1 MGFKFASLGSGSQGN
16 GLLVSSSKTSLLVDC
31 GFSTVETE
39 RRLHR
44 LSVTP
49 ESVDAI
55 LVTHEHGDHVGG
67 VAGLAKKYS
76 IPIFCTP
83 GTLIGSPSLEG
94 LDHIVNINSYSA
106 FVIQDLV
113 IQPFPVPHDAR
124 EPSQFTV
131 TYGKEKLGVLTD
143 CGAITPHMKE
153 QLSGCSALFIEFN
166 HDAEMLKRS
175 HYPSSLKARIT
186 GGYGHINNSEAINL
200 LECVKGPELRYV
212 VAAHL
217 SKENNDPQLVRSMI
231 SRSLG
236 WCEEQVDI
244 ATQECGQ
251 DWRVLDDSE

>member
-1 MGFKFASLGSGSQGN
+1 
-16 GLLVSSSKTSLLVDC
+16 
-31 GFSTVETE
+31 
-39 RRLHR
+39 
-44 LSVTP
+44 
-49 ESVDAI
+49 
-55 LVTHEHGDHVGG
+55 
-67 VAGLAKKYS
+67 
-76 IPIFCTP
+76 
-83 GTLIGSPSLEG
+83 
-94 LDHIVNINSYSA
+94 
-106 FVIQDLV
+106 
-113 IQPFPVPHDAR
+113 
-124 EPSQFTV
+124 
-131 TYGKEKLGVLTD
+131 
-143 CGAITPHMKE
+143 
-153 QLSGCSALFIEFN
+153 
-166 HDAEMLKRS
+166 MLKRS